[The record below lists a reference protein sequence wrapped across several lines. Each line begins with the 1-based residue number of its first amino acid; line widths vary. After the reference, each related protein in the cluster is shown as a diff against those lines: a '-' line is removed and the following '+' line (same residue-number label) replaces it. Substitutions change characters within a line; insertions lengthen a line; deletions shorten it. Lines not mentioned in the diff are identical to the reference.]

1 MTDKVLGQRVKRL
14 EIKLDQSIEQDHE
27 RLTRLEDVLADFIK
41 SNQDGFAKS
50 QQEMVEFRQE
60 MAASRQHSDAE
71 FAKFQQQMAASRQH
85 SDAEFAK
92 SQQQMAASRQHS
104 DAEFAKSQQQMAES
118 QKRNDAEFAK
128 FQQQMAESQKRND
141 AGFAKLR
148 QDMGYLSHRLGDL
161 VEDLVAPSLPEVLRD
176 VVECTDTQNAMLTVR
191 IRRRHPSQPGKM
203 LEIDA
208 IADCGN
214 YVLFN
219 ETKNQLTPEKVTA
232 FLDKLGII
240 REYFPEYQHYTI
252 LGSVSAP
259 AVAASLIEYASRQGL
274 FVLGANEGLM
284 TLQNAPGFT
293 WRAF

>member
-1 MTDKVLGQRVKRL
+1 MTDKVLEARVKRL

-27 RLTRLEDVLADFIK
+27 RLTRLEDVLANFIK
-41 SNQDGFAKS
+41 SNQDGFAHLRQQMEES
-50 QQEMVEFRQE
+50 QQRN
-60 MAASRQHSDAE
+60 DAG
-71 FAKFQQQMAASRQH
+71 FAKFQQQLADSRQH
-85 SDAEFAK
+85 SEAEFAK
-92 SQQQMAASRQHS
+92 LRQEMA
-104 DAEFAKSQQQMAES
+104 DS
-118 QKRNDAEFAK
+118 QKRNDT
-128 FQQQMAESQKRND
+128 
-141 AGFAKLR
+141 GFAKLR

-252 LGSVSAP
+252 LGSVAAP
-259 AVAASLIEYASRQGL
+259 AVATSLIEYASRQGL
-274 FVLGANEGLM
+274 FVLGASEGLM
-284 TLQNAPGFT
+284 TLQNTPGFT

>member
-1 MTDKVLGQRVKRL
+1 MTDKVLEQRVKRL

-27 RLTRLEDVLADFIK
+27 RLTRLEDVLANFIK
-41 SNQDGFAKS
+41 SNQDGFANLR
-50 QQEMVEFRQE
+50 QQMEE
-60 MAASRQHSDAE
+60 SRQRNDAE

-85 SDAEFAK
+85 S
-92 SQQQMAASRQHS
+92 
-104 DAEFAKSQQQMAES
+104 
-118 QKRNDAEFAK
+118 DAEFAK

-148 QDMGYLSHRLGDL
+148 QDMGYLSHRLGSM
-161 VEDLVAPSLPEVLRD
+161 VEDLVAPSLPGILKEVVACPED
-176 VVECTDTQNAMLTVR
+176 QEVVVNVR

-208 IADCGN
+208 IADCGS

-219 ETKNQLTPEKVTA
+219 ETKSQLTPEKVKA
-232 FLDKLGII
+232 FLEKLTVV
-240 REYFPEYQHYTI
+240 RDYFPEYPHHTI
-252 LGSVSAP
+252 LGSV
-259 AVAASLIEYASRQGL
+259 AALAAETSLIEYASRQGL

-284 TLQNAPGFT
+284 TLQNAPDFT